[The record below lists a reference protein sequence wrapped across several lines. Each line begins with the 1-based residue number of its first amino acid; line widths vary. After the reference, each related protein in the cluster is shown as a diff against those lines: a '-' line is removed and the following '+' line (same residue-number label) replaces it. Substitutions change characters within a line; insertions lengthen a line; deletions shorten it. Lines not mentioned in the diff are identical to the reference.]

1 METTEIP
8 GTVWESALVVDG
20 DFQHHRM
27 DIMDIVWAHLSMM
40 KSPDGTVRFMKLA
53 NVACLVLVIP
63 HSNAQEERVFSKVRK
78 NKTAFRPNL
87 HLDGTLSSIL
97 SVKLANPV
105 PPCHEYEP
113 PVAVIESA
121 KKATMEYNRAH
132 KTK

>member
-1 METTEIP
+1 MA
-8 GTVWESALVVDG
+8 ESDL
-20 DFQHHRM
+20 
-27 DIMDIVWAHLSMM
+27 
-40 KSPDGTVRFMKLA
+40 LA
-53 NVACLVLVIP
+53 NVACLVP
-63 HSNAQEERVFSKVRK
+63 HSNAQEERVFSMVRK

-87 HLDGTLSSIL
+87 HLDATLSSIL

-121 KKATMEYNRAH
+121 NKATMEYNRAH